1 MSALRQFAA
10 GPPTLLSATCS
21 LRPQDDVVRCRKK
34 VMRVDDAVEV
44 SLGASWVAA
53 SDVCS
58 PGRCRTLVK
67 TGCWM
72 TPATATSHT
81 RTASFSVFKVE
92 ILRWGDCTCTLG
104 PLSVHVGPLL
114 TVVVY
119 SVPLRSPFAFLCVP
133 WNFEVGECLWPEI
146 GGGGTV
152 LLHFNLWASWFTS
165 WIVSRIS
172 TQLKFI

>member
-21 LRPQDDVVRCRKK
+21 LHPQDDVVRCRKK
-34 VMRVDDAVEV
+34 VMGVDDDADEV
-44 SLGASWVAA
+44 SLGTSWVAA

-81 RTASFSVFKVE
+81 RTASFSVVKVE

-114 TVVVY
+114 TVVPPPPRWSLNRRVGLFIHLLKRLDY
-119 SVPLRSPFAFLCVP
+119 SFLICGPFCD
-133 WNFEVGECLWPEI
+133 NFP
-146 GGGGTV
+146 GT
-152 LLHFNLWASWFTS
+152 
-165 WIVSRIS
+165 RI
-172 TQLKFI
+172 K